1 MNKNITIDL
10 VDSIYFLHP
19 EHASVEFKMNVDMDL
34 FSNSSRNI
42 ENSYHQS
49 SNVGRQL
56 GPYILLDV
64 LGQGQYGC
72 VQLAIHSRT
81 QERVAIKTISKSK
94 TFVNQVKKEILIH
107 NSITRDN
114 PKNIIKFITMLEDE
128 NSYCLVLEW
137 AGGGE
142 LFDLIEPDVGIADEM
157 LVHYYF
163 SQILDAL
170 ELVHNRGVAHR
181 DVKPENLLL
190 DDNGNL
196 KLGDFGLSTLYM
208 HEGKERMLNTP
219 CGSPIYM
226 APEVIAGGEY
236 NGPAAD
242 IWSCGIVL
250 YAMLFG
256 ATPWDEAS
264 INSQEFLLFKRESHE
279 LFNIPSL
286 EHSIYSQISDSLRE
300 LLLGMLTIEWQ
311 FRWTINK
318 IRNNEWVS
326 QINRLSHA
334 NISTYLLNIQRKQQ
348 NMNHVQTKFNTDFIN
363 PDNIQGK
370 QYTILNSEICSM
382 SQPSEIRY
390 DSETIAKTSNASIIV
405 ESYADN
411 LKHEYQKHH
420 KNADLYFSQQISV
433 LDSSP
438 LSQTVQ
444 SHMNTKQDGKERQLM
459 KHFAAERLL
468 RFYTCVSHGGQ
479 KVLHVLCRL
488 LESFLIPFKFYS
500 EEMKIQFATV
510 DSRKRPL
517 SGHIQQR
524 HSGTRPDDCS
534 DSMFLIAFLKTKG
547 DIIEFKRFF
556 KLVHT
561 YMIENCFV
569 LEMPLLQQ

>member
-1 MNKNITIDL
+1 MD
-10 VDSIYFLHP
+10 
-19 EHASVEFKMNVDMDL
+19 VDMDL
-34 FSNSSRNI
+34 FSDSSQNA
-42 ENSYHQS
+42 ENSYHES

-72 VQLAIHSRT
+72 VQLAIHSHT

-94 TFVNQVKKEILIH
+94 THVNQVKKEVLIH
-107 NSITRDN
+107 SSITRDN
-114 PKNIIKFITMLEDE
+114 PKNIIKFITMLENE
-128 NSYCLVLEW
+128 HSYCLVLEW

-142 LFDLIEPDVGIADEM
+142 LFDLIEPDVGLVDEM
-157 LVHYYF
+157 LIHYYF
-163 SQILDAL
+163 CQILDAL
-170 ELVHNRGVAHR
+170 ELVHNRGIAHR

-242 IWSCGIVL
+242 VWSCGIVL

-264 INSQEFLLFKRESHE
+264 INSEEFLMFKRERHE

-286 EHSIYSQISDSLRE
+286 EHSIYSQIPDSLRE

-311 FRWTINK
+311 FRWTISNIK
-318 IRNNEWVS
+318 NNAWVS
-326 QINRLSHA
+326 QINRLSH
-334 NISTYLLNIQRKQQ
+334 NNMSTYLLDIQRKQQ
-348 NMNHVQTKFNTDFIN
+348 NMNHTQTKQNASIIN
-363 PDNIQGK
+363 PDNIQGN
-370 QYTILNSEICSM
+370 QCTISNIEIYSM

-390 DSETIAKTSNASIIV
+390 DPGSRAKTSNTAIAGLC
-405 ESYADN
+405 ADN
-411 LKHEYQKHH
+411 FKHEYQKHQ
-420 KNADLYFSQQISV
+420 KDSGLYFSQQISV

-438 LSQTVQ
+438 LSQTIQ
-444 SHMNTKQDGKERQLM
+444 SHMNTSKDGKERQLM

-479 KVLHVLCRL
+479 KILYVICRL

-517 SGHIQQR
+517 SGYIQQR
-524 HSGTRPDDCS
+524 QSGSRPGDCS

-547 DIIEFKRFF
+547 DIVEFKRFF

-569 LEMPLLQQ
+569 LEMPLLQQS